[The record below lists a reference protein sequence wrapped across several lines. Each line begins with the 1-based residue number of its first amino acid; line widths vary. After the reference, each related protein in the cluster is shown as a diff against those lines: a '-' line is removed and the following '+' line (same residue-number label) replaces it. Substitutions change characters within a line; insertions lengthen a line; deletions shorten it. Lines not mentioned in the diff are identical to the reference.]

1 MIGVQCRSVKHNQV
15 KGLPT
20 NLKCWTRRKRQWGRC
35 PWLPTKCGMNRR
47 SFFVQKSTF
56 WAANHI
62 ILSNVVHFLVPQKTE
77 NNENQRQPS
86 TKTSYSQVCDPSAQ
100 WLPYCVKAVEWTQY
114 SLRQREQ
121 QSIGLRRHNEYPLR
135 TKLSQKWVAPRKSIL
150 ARELSWTTG
159 ALTTMMCKICQVFLF
174 AEKKAFQLPT
184 DAASAPQQQGPFQ
197 TWSNGDP
204 WSKAVYPRS

>member
-1 MIGVQCRSVKHNQV
+1 MIGVQYRSVKHNQV

-20 NLKCWTRRKRQWGRC
+20 NWTWNAGLAGNASEAGGHDSR
-35 PWLPTKCGMNRR
+35 L
-47 SFFVQKSTF
+47 VQKSTF

-159 ALTTMMCKICQVFLF
+159 ALTTMMCKICQVFFLPF
-174 AEKKAFQLPT
+174 QAIQLPAK
-184 DAASAPQQQGPFQ
+184 AASAPQQQGPFQ